1 MPSYSPEGRCLV
13 KVYITR
19 DIFPK
24 FLFHIGFLFVEC
36 IHLIQVVYNFSNGN
50 VHPPQY
56 CKSSNRSM
64 RLSQVSILEMMPCRK
79 CITLVISFWVMP
91 ASSRLLRMKA
101 MMALYLLLWIL
112 LILEWFKSV
121 TVWCYRPVTNTNLNI
136 QTKYHTF
143 RWNHF
148 NIVVMPST
156 MYSFRLSHPAWK
168 KSNLKKSG
176 SSLLPLNVTLINSYL
191 FQNFIFFFTEL
202 LCTHINTLP
211 F

>member
-1 MPSYSPEGRCLV
+1 MLGKGLHNEGYFSKIPFPYWFPICRMHSFDPSSLQFLEWKRSP
-13 KVYITR
+13 
-19 DIFPK
+19 
-24 FLFHIGFLFVEC
+24 
-36 IHLIQVVYNFSNGN
+36 
-50 VHPPQY
+50 PPQY